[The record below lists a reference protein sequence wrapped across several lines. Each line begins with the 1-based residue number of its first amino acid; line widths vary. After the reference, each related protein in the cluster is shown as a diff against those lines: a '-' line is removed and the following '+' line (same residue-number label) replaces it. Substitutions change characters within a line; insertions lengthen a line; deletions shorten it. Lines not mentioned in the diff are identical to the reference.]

1 LTPGAYEFRVRG
13 HLGETL
19 RAAFPKMV
27 SRVDGRDTILTAAL
41 PDQTAV
47 YGVLGA
53 IEELGLELI
62 ALRRMP
68 PG

>member
-1 LTPGAYEFRVRG
+1 MTPGAYEFRVRG

-19 RAAFPKMV
+19 RAAFPNML
-27 SRVDGRDTILTAAL
+27 SGIDGWDTILTAAL
-41 PDQTAV
+41 PVV
-47 YGVLGA
+47 YGGLVA

>member
-1 LTPGAYEFRVRG
+1 MTPGVYEFRVRV

-19 RAAFPKMV
+19 RAAFPEMV
-27 SRVDGRDTILTAAL
+27 SRIDGRDTILAGTL
-41 PDQTAV
+41 PDQAAV
-47 YGVLGA
+47 YRVLGV
-53 IEELGLELI
+53 IEELGVELI